1 MKFSRAS
8 VALLVIQLVIV
19 SSVAAKYLY
28 QRATCPRVWTRAAA
42 FDPQLIMR
50 GRYLSLQLTVDGCH
64 STLPSAK
71 QARFPR
77 NVEGV
82 PQGFTYSIDAPSV
95 RGVPARLAVMNN
107 RLAAVRIPD
116 SGDSGSGQSVLASP
130 GAVVR
135 CDAPLASGQLLYP
148 RTRHRPDSPQ
158 ARPGTLDRSHSPT
171 QRPAPPYSIGSE
183 RQRRLEAPG
192 ISIGIVHSLGS
203 TVLVQLHQSLRQRH
217 LHPLRLHIHR
227 PQIILRKRNQNL
239 AR

>member
-50 GRYLSLQLTVDGCH
+50 GRYLSLQLTVDGCQ

-82 PQGFTYSIDAPSV
+82 PQGFTYSINGRQFVEFS
-95 RGVPARLAVMNN
+95 ARLAVMNN

-116 SGDSGSGQSVLASP
+116 SDDSGSGQSVLASP
-130 GAVVR
+130 GQS
-135 CDAPLASGQLLYP
+135 CDAMRLSRPVNFYIPEHAIDPTRLKPGQELWIEVTVPPKGPPRPIQLALKDNVVWKPLAFQ
-148 RTRHRPDSPQ
+148 
-158 ARPGTLDRSHSPT
+158 
-171 QRPAPPYSIGSE
+171 
-183 RQRRLEAPG
+183 
-192 ISIGIVHSLGS
+192 
-203 TVLVQLHQSLRQRH
+203 
-217 LHPLRLHIHR
+217 
-227 PQIILRKRNQNL
+227 
-239 AR
+239 